1 LGCIHDIKNNELIV
15 SLPGLGNFG
24 YIKLNNISRIY
35 SDLLKNIQ
43 IGTSLSTHNKRNSNE
58 NFNISTLLEMYNKG
72 DLLRC
77 KVLSYTDKKLF
88 LTIEPD
94 QVNGSLSFKNL
105 QEEMVTIILN
115 RFFNDSYIMRKQ
127 K

>member
-1 LGCIHDIKNNELIV
+1 
-15 SLPGLGNFG
+15 
-24 YIKLNNISRIY
+24 
-35 SDLLKNIQ
+35 
-43 IGTSLSTHNKRNSNE
+43 
-58 NFNISTLLEMYNKG
+58 MYNKG

-115 RFFNDSYIMRKQ
+115 RFFKMILI
-127 K
+127 

>member
-1 LGCIHDIKNNELIV
+1 
-15 SLPGLGNFG
+15 
-24 YIKLNNISRIY
+24 
-35 SDLLKNIQ
+35 
-43 IGTSLSTHNKRNSNE
+43 
-58 NFNISTLLEMYNKG
+58 MYNKG